1 MIDSTH
7 HPQVTIILL
16 DLQPTPTML
25 QFIENIFFISSL
37 GMVDMKR
44 KNWGQFRSFMINS
57 HVLQCKILFSFFKH
71 TLTCYHLSLCVCVE
85 HISCLKL
92 EEALDDMLHA
102 TNNS

>member
-37 GMVDMKR
+37 GMVDMK
-44 KNWGQFRSFMINS
+44 
-57 HVLQCKILFSFFKH
+57 
-71 TLTCYHLSLCVCVE
+71 E
-85 HISCLKL
+85 KL
-92 EEALDDMLHA
+92 GAI
-102 TNNS
+102 